1 MKFKFIHLPDS
12 LIQKTSSV
20 EKVKCLNQE
29 SNGYSAWNVPSGV
42 ETVTF
47 GLPEHETNNSKVIG
61 IKVQV
66 EIQQLIY
73 NTKVYGKSHS
83 HLVEEVTLQW

>member
-1 MKFKFIHLPDS
+1 MKLIMKFKFIHLPDS
-12 LIQKTSSV
+12 FIQKTFSV

-61 IKVQV
+61 INLQV
-66 EIQQLIY
+66 AMDKNLSVKST
-73 NTKVYGKSHS
+73 TKCQFF
-83 HLVEEVTLQW
+83 LFCEN